1 MRNAM
6 FGALALVV
14 TAALLGCGNGN
25 GVAPPPPGNDN
36 GNGNGDPPPTANIA
50 MNDNCPGDC
59 DIFVFEPQVDTVVVG
74 TAVTWSN
81 QGYEDHTSTSDEGVW
96 DSGIV
101 SPGFDTDHTF
111 DEEGEFPYHCEFHV
125 DEGMVGTVVVVS
137 EE

>member
-36 GNGNGDPPPTANIA
+36 GNGNGDPPPTASIL
-50 MNDNCPGDC
+50 MEDNCLGEC

-74 TAVTWSN
+74 TTVTWAN
-81 QGYEDHTSTSDEGVW
+81 QGYEDHTSTSDGGAW
-96 DSGIV
+96 DTGTV
-101 SPGFDTDHTF
+101 APGFDGSHTF
-111 DEEGEFPYHCEFHV
+111 NAAGEFPYHCEFHL
-125 DEGMVGTVVVVS
+125 DEDMVGTVVVVP
-137 EE
+137 E